1 MSEVPDRIPGDLIV
15 ASYANTIRDR
25 TVQRY
30 VDDTERSVLNPVP
43 ELGDL
48 SYVTSTLLMS
58 IWDGTQWSPFAGG
71 EAAANLLARVEA
83 LENQL
88 QFIPLEGTQVS
99 VQNPANKVIRNVT
112 ISVDPPSGGVE
123 GDIWIQI

>member
-30 VDDTERSVLNPVP
+30 VDDTERGVLNPVP
-43 ELGDL
+43 LLGDL
-48 SYVTSTLLMS
+48 AYVQSTLEMS
-58 IWDGTQWSPFAGG
+58 IWDGTIWSVFAGG
-71 EAAANLLARVEA
+71 EAAQSLADRVQA
-83 LENQL
+83 LEDQL
-88 QFIPLEGTQVS
+88 QFIALEGTQVA
-99 VQNPANKVIRNVT
+99 VQNAAFKVVRNIT

-123 GDIWIQI
+123 GDIWMQI